1 MIDIAPRRH
10 SRAGLFTPFAL
21 LLIVLAGWTVWWF
34 YLAGQ
39 VEDRLNVQAEALRQ
53 DGWQVAYT
61 GEGVSG
67 WPFRTRVEA
76 DNVSITAPSGHAL
89 AAPNLVAETN
99 AWNPDKW
106 VLIATDGLTLT
117 RAGKG
122 KVGIRGDA
130 LRASVHGLT
139 QRWPNVAV
147 ELSGPEFTALSGAE
161 AFPISR
167 AAKIEFYLRPHLAP
181 ARSPG
186 VETSVDILFRLMDAE
201 GRTGGPV
208 EGMAQNGRLTAQ
220 IETVVENA
228 DQLTGADAAGIFSAW
243 TRAGGRFIDVRG
255 EMSAG
260 ESRATLSS
268 DMLSARPDGRLEGQ
282 IALTAARPL
291 PAIVGLARSGSSV
304 VNRTGAAGAAAASAI
319 AGGAGDDVDLTLV
332 FRDGRTFLG
341 PFALAPAP
349 KLF

>member
-1 MIDIAPRRH
+1 MTDIAPRRH
-10 SRAGLFTPFAL
+10 SRAGLFNPFVL
-21 LLIVLAGWTVWWF
+21 LLVLLAGWTLWWF

-39 VEDRLNVQAEALRQ
+39 VEDRLNAGAESLRQ
-53 DGWQVAYT
+53 DGWQIVYT
-61 GEGVSG
+61 GESVSG

-76 DNVSITAPSGHAL
+76 DNVSVTAPSGHAL
-89 AAPNLVAETN
+89 AAPELVAEAN

-122 KVGIRGDA
+122 KVGIRGDVI
-130 LRASVHGLT
+130 RASVGGLT

-147 ELSGPEFTALSGAE
+147 ELARPVFTAHSGAE

-167 AAKIEFYLRPHLAP
+167 AGRAEFYLRPHLAP
-181 ARSPG
+181 TGSPG
-186 VETSVDILFRLMDAE
+186 AETSVDVLVRLIDAE
-201 GRTGGPV
+201 GRSGGPV
-208 EGMAQNGRLTAQ
+208 EGMAQNGKLTAR
-220 IETVVENA
+220 IETVIEKA
-228 DQLTGADAAGIFSAW
+228 DRLTGADATGIFSAW
-243 TRAGGRFIDVRG
+243 TRAGGRFVDVRG

-260 ESRATLSS
+260 QSRATLSS
-268 DMLSARPDGRLEGQ
+268 AALSARPDGRLEGQ
-282 IALTAARPL
+282 VALTAVKPL
-291 PAIVGLARSGSSV
+291 PAIAGLARSGSGV

-319 AGGAGDDVDLTLV
+319 AGGAGDEVDLTLV